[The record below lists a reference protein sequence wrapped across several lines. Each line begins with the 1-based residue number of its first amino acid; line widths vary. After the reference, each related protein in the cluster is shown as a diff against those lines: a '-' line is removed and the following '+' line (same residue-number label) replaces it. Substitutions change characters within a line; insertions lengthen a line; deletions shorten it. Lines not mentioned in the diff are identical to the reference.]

1 MDGLFLCKW
10 QLSGGEKQ
18 NVLLSE
24 ASGHVHKCFLQFT
37 QISFAFETNM
47 YVLPFSCYQLVDALF
62 LGKWQLRG
70 GKRQNGL
77 LSEASG
83 HVHKYYLQFGQ
94 ISFSIYTNLFCI

>member
-1 MDGLFLCKW
+1 MDGIFLCKW

-47 YVLPFSCYQLVDALF
+47 YVLPFSCNQLVDGLF
-62 LGKWQLRG
+62 SRRVAIKRGKNKMR
-70 GKRQNGL
+70 
-77 LSEASG
+77 S
-83 HVHKYYLQFGQ
+83 
-94 ISFSIYTNLFCI
+94 